1 MLFLNWHFRCNRTKY
16 LKAVYHP
23 KNLSRARGL
32 NGMAFPQISLFN
44 HCECTVCLNTIFP
57 PVSRLKRT
65 NCCYLHR
72 EKNWIRLNRCWFFIF
87 LYCTI
92 NVIPSWNSSAAFFF
106 YWIILKEGFFVLYCC
121 CCGNLKLSDI
131 HHNRAYNF
139 DIQLF
144 CFITIWLSR
153 LTSRK
158 SKRLALCDANFY
170 WDVRRLMNDF

>member
-72 EKNWIRLNRCWFFIF
+72 KKIESVWIVVDFSFFCTAQSMWFHHGIH
-87 LYCTI
+87 
-92 NVIPSWNSSAAFFF
+92 PQRFFF

>member
-1 MLFLNWHFRCNRTKY
+1 MLFLNWDFRCNRTKY

-72 EKNWIRLNRCWFFIF
+72 KKIESVWIVVDFSFFCTAQSMWFHHGIHPQRFFFIESFWKRAF
-87 LYCTI
+87 LYCIVVVVAIWSYQT
-92 NVIPSWNSSAAFFF
+92 
-106 YWIILKEGFFVLYCC
+106 
-121 CCGNLKLSDI
+121 
-131 HHNRAYNF
+131 
-139 DIQLF
+139 
-144 CFITIWLSR
+144 FITIVHTISIYNYSVL
-153 LTSRK
+153 LQFG
-158 SKRLALCDANFY
+158 CH
-170 WDVRRLMNDF
+170 V